1 MEYQTW
7 FNMTF
12 WNNLIGLWDYHLF
25 SPFCWS
31 FHISY
36 YIIILSYY
44 FNFVENHSIV
54 VISYDKVGCQYLKI
68 DNNLGEGER
77 EGVNWAQGKQQIKVT
92 LSCHLDL
99 RLSLINL
106 HSSFCVRSGM
116 RRKRRRRTGNHLIKV
131 RNWPR
136 QDERLHSCAGG
147 LFAWEVLGIMAG
159 LTPGEGFWICFLF
172 SQIFSEPE
180 IGG

>member
-68 DNNLGEGER
+68 DNNLGVGER

-116 RRKRRRRTGNHLIKV
+116 RRRTGNHLIKV

-172 SQIFSEPE
+172 SQIFPEPE